1 MLWDISM
8 CGNAFECIGVP
19 WQKGGSGTWQ
29 GVQVICAGVWHN
41 VVLCCMCW
49 LLASLLPLTL
59 APLYSTRHGATV
71 W

>member
-1 MLWDISM
+1 MQI
-8 CGNAFECIGVP
+8 
-19 WQKGGSGTWQ
+19 
-29 GVQVICAGVWHN
+29 ICAGVWHN